1 MNLFM
6 LLPLLN
12 ATVTPLDS
20 TAWQSVMDNLTAQL
34 NVTAIVGVIAALVAA
49 CVGFVF
55 LWWGVRKVARS
66 LITAVK
72 SGRMPF

>member
-1 MNLFM
+1 MNLIAM
-6 LLPLLN
+6 IPLLA
-12 ATVTPLDS
+12 ATVTPIDA
-20 TAWQSVMDNLTAQL
+20 TAWQEVMDNLTAQL
-34 NVTAIVGVIAALVAA
+34 NVTSIVGVIAALVAA

-55 LWWGVRKVARS
+55 LWWGVRKVGRS